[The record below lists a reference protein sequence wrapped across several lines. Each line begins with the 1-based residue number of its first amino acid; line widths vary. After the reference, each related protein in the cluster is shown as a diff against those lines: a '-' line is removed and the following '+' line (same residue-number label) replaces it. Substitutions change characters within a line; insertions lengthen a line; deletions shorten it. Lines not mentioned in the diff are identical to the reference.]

1 MSSQFIAVSQSE
13 NVNDLTKA
21 IQLFDKENFN
31 EAEPLFKKILGEKPD
46 DFMVNYFYGA
56 CRTENN
62 HFTNADLECLILANQ
77 EVSPININ
85 YYFGVQYHA
94 RSNWERALKFYT
106 KYKSTDSPAEIN
118 KNKILEK
125 IQQCYDKINPYEKF
139 MVNESVEAN
148 LADTVSSD
156 LISELDS
163 ARTDLVN
170 QKLAIKNDTILV
182 AASEDIFENEFVV
195 KIPKD
200 ELINFKVNNEITY
213 KDTSHFKT
221 EKGIYFF
228 LEGDSL
234 QKVLDFSLINVDVL
248 REEYS
253 SVKTREEKNYIG
265 EKILAYENEI
275 YKLKSNASSC
285 LIQAKL
291 TEAEYWKNTEE
302 DEIDKFITELALIS
316 VEDINDTVNMETT
329 TVETNTL
336 IDPIILLG
344 GAENIS
350 TSIEQNDNEL
360 IYKIQIGAYSRG
372 LPSYTKQLFDKL
384 SFIRKI
390 ENYTDKKG
398 VVVYTTGNLI
408 NYDDALI
415 MKNQVRQE
423 GIKDA
428 YIVPYLNG
436 KRITLEQA
444 KEL

>member
-1 MSSQFIAVSQSE
+1 MNLIKNYSYLISLIVFLSSQFIAVSQSE

-265 EKILAYENEI
+265 
-275 YKLKSNASSC
+275 
-285 LIQAKL
+285 
-291 TEAEYWKNTEE
+291 
-302 DEIDKFITELALIS
+302 
-316 VEDINDTVNMETT
+316 
-329 TVETNTL
+329 
-336 IDPIILLG
+336 
-344 GAENIS
+344 
-350 TSIEQNDNEL
+350 
-360 IYKIQIGAYSRG
+360 
-372 LPSYTKQLFDKL
+372 
-384 SFIRKI
+384 
-390 ENYTDKKG
+390 
-398 VVVYTTGNLI
+398 
-408 NYDDALI
+408 
-415 MKNQVRQE
+415 
-423 GIKDA
+423 
-428 YIVPYLNG
+428 
-436 KRITLEQA
+436 
-444 KEL
+444 